1 MIYSDLLRQIL
12 LAATALTFLGFA
24 LWALVRPN
32 SLARVLG
39 YELRSADGQS
49 EFHAIYIGVFLGQ
62 FALSVLAAYRIADV
76 VLGDLVAA
84 FLLAQPLGRLIALIR
99 FGAPSGVLRLLF
111 ALEAVGGVAL
121 LLVRPTG

>member
-1 MIYSDLLRQIL
+1 MIYDDFLRQIL
-12 LAATALTFLGFA
+12 LATTAATFLGFA
-24 LWALVRPN
+24 LWALIKPN

-39 YELRSADGQS
+39 YELRAPNGQS

-62 FALSVLAAYRIADV
+62 FALCLLAAYRIEDY
-76 VLGDLVAA
+76 VLGDLVAV
-84 FLLAQPLGRLIALIR
+84 FLLAQPLGRLVALTR
-99 FGAPSGVLRLLF
+99 FGAPTGLLRLLF